1 MKVSYRLIEY
11 HHLRWYQSSSAVE
24 FAQSHA
30 WASNSLDDCVA
41 NKVADWPSL
50 SHFILQSFCCSWLR
64 MTATMHDFFH
74 HILYT
79 TRKLKDQKTRQ
90 PKELRNWSG
99 MTKRQCLHTNRT
111 SVCWF
116 FWFKSLVFLI
126 KIIFYNN
133 SQFEW
138 KLKTLVLIWS
148 NQFKFQF
155 DLKSINCQIDLVSI
169 LTWFNSL
176 QLNCDDGNF

>member
-1 MKVSYRLIEY
+1 MHERAIVLTIVWPTKSQIGRPYLTLFC
-11 HHLRWYQSSSAVE
+11 HH
-24 FAQSHA
+24 FAA
-30 WASNSLDDCVA
+30 
-41 NKVADWPSL
+41 ADSDWQPPE
-50 SHFILQSFCCSWLR
+50 
-64 MTATMHDFFH
+64 MHGFFH

-126 KIIFYNN
+126 KIILYNN

-176 QLNCDDGNF
+176 QLNCDDANF